1 MKRSVLKMS
10 FLLGAACA
18 CLLWSSCRNNGV
30 VQPAQ
35 KDALSKITPPPSL
48 PPQKMPQAGIT
59 DVYDPH
65 HVFTFVEQM
74 PSFPGGEAAL
84 MQYLHHHIS
93 YPKGA
98 RENGISGTVV
108 VRFIVN
114 RDGSL
119 SDLTIPGKHLGGGLE
134 QESMDVVQSMPKW
147 IPGSQ
152 EGVKVNVRY
161 ALPIRYVLQ

>member
-1 MKRSVLKMS
+1 MS

-35 KDALSKITPPPSL
+35 K
-48 PPQKMPQAGIT
+48 G
-59 DVYDPH
+59 VYDPRQ
-65 HVFTFVEQM
+65 VFSFAEQM

-84 MQYLHHHIS
+84 MQYLHRHIS
-93 YPKGA
+93 YPKDA
-98 RENGISGTVV
+98 RKNGISGTVV

-119 SDLTIPGKHLGGGLE
+119 SDLTILGEHLGGWLE
-134 QESMDVVQSMPKW
+134 QESMDVVQNMPKW

-152 EGVKVNVRY
+152 GGVKVNVRY